1 MQVREASGVVPYLI
15 KKDRLYVMLVKSS
28 NGNRW
33 VLPKG
38 GLESDQ
44 TKKSNAAKEAYEEA
58 GVILKPKIKLGS
70 YEMIK
75 ERKELNKVYM
85 FAGRIDEI
93 LDEYPEV
100 NIRKRK
106 LVTFNEAMKKLDPFQ
121 QVFLVKLYEAL

>member
-1 MQVREASGVVPYLI
+1 MQVREASGVVPYMI
-15 KKDRLYVMLVKSS
+15 KNDRLYIMLVKSS

-58 GVILKPKIKLGS
+58 GVILKAKIKLGS

-85 FAGRIDEI
+85 FAGRIDKI
-93 LDEYPEV
+93 LEEYPEV

-121 QVFLVKLYEAL
+121 QVFLVKLYESL